1 MQLILFTSRSLEGV
15 LEAEEPPSK
24 VGKMSQKDLYRPPT
38 NEELNELKETENLF
52 HSSLFRLQV
61 LGVRTVGFQVN
72 ASLLNHNFQDSC

>member
-24 VGKMSQKDLYRPPT
+24 VRNMSQKDLYRPPT

-52 HSSLFRLQV
+52 HSWLFRLQV
-61 LGVRTVGFQVN
+61 LGVVTVGFQVN
-72 ASLLNHNFQDSC
+72 ASLLNQHFQDSC